1 MGYQKPHDPQQWVG
15 ECLTRD
21 HKPECDE
28 ESQRIQRSGGK
39 VVSKSGV
46 PRVVWNRPKMGHK
59 GPVRRSTHID
69 EIPFLAVARSLG
81 DLWSYN
87 SEEDAFIVSPE
98 PDTFCYPIDIAQH
111 RCLILGTDGCWNML
125 TAQQVRH
132 FV

>member
-1 MGYQKPHDPQQWVG
+1 MG
-15 ECLTRD
+15 ECLTRE

-28 ESQRIQRSGGK
+28 ESQRIHRVGGK

-98 PDTFCYPIDIAQH
+98 PDTYFYPIDISRYAKSSFDA
-111 RCLILGTDGCWNML
+111 LGRRENVISLFEGID
-125 TAQQVRH
+125 V
-132 FV
+132 